1 MKKGKLI
8 AGVAV
13 GAAIALFLIPKTRR
27 MITDAVAGLNDS
39 LKDMASHA
47 GEMTDKAKG
56 LVIS

>member
-27 MITDAVAGLNDS
+27 LITDTVCQLTDS